1 MGDLM
6 NDPTAAKIAEN
17 LIKAMVGED
26 EDSTDV
32 IGIDMATMMKDF
44 VLRSMVTFSGDKFTE
59 GMMESLI
66 KELNGRQK

>member
-1 MGDLM
+1 M